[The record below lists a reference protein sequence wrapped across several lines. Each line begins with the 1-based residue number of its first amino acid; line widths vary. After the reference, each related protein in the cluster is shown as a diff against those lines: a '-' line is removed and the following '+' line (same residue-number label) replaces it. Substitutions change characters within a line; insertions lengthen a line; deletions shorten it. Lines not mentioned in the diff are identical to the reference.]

1 MSALKAL
8 AAGVVRVFLTVI
20 FDEVFMTTT
29 DFMEEQEVFDLL
41 KKKKL
46 LFGAYAKNV
55 VSPILF
61 SHIRHATAVRQ
72 L

>member
-1 MSALKAL
+1 
-8 AAGVVRVFLTVI
+8 VVRVFLTVI
-20 FDEVFMTTT
+20 FDEVFMTTDT

>member
-1 MSALKAL
+1 
-8 AAGVVRVFLTVI
+8 
-20 FDEVFMTTT
+20 MTTT

-61 SHIRHATAVRQ
+61 SHIRHATAVKQ